1 MRIDLFIKSILFLFA
16 ASTYAYSAESGGMPQ
31 LDPEF
36 WISQIFWLTISFG
49 FLFIFLSKFVLPR
62 ISENLENR
70 KSQILENIEIAEK
83 HREESE
89 AKIKEYE
96 KIIEDS
102 RLKAK
107 GIINDAKIKIKSEI
121 NLKKDAL
128 ENEINSEIV
137 LAEKEIEDLK
147 KRSPDKIQKIV
158 IDTSK
163 DLLKQ
168 LIGAD
173 INQSSISAIVEDLSK
188 KGEISTMVFDSTFL
202 GCGIIHNFIAVLVYF
217 KIPQKVSDLLSKMI
231 SDIKTEISESEK
243 LRNESKELLSKAQTK
258 LDTAKKQSDEI
269 INKAKDDTEKMIIE
283 MNDKYHQ
290 SAELKEKSCKK

>member
-1 MRIDLFIKSILFLFA
+1 MRIDLFIKSILFLFG
-16 ASTYAYSAESGGMPQ
+16 ASAYAYGAESGGMPQ
-31 LDPEF
+31 LDPKF

-128 ENEINSEIV
+128 ENEINAEIV

-147 KRSPDKIQKIV
+147 KRSPDKIQKIA
-158 IDTSK
+158 IDISK

-188 KGEISTMVFDSTFL
+188 KG
-202 GCGIIHNFIAVLVYF
+202 
-217 KIPQKVSDLLSKMI
+217 
-231 SDIKTEISESEK
+231 
-243 LRNESKELLSKAQTK
+243 R
-258 LDTAKKQSDEI
+258 
-269 INKAKDDTEKMIIE
+269 
-283 MNDKYHQ
+283 DKYYGV
-290 SAELKEKSCKK
+290 